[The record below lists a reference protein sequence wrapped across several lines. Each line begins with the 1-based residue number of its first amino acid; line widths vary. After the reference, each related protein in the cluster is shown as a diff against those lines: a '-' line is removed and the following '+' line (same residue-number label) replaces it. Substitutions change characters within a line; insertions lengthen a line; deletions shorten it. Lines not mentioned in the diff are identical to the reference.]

1 MPSLLIVDDQPHIIR
16 IMKSGLGREGY
27 TVTTAANGEQALE
40 AVSLSRPDFV
50 LTDIEMPLMDGKTLC
65 EKLHAEYGE
74 SIPHIL
80 IISGHYD
87 HDMTEWLLQFEG
99 KVQFHEK
106 PISMSRM
113 LELLKELRSSA

>member
-27 TVTTAANGEQALE
+27 TVITAANGEQALE
-40 AVSLSRPDFV
+40 AVAQSRPDFV
-50 LTDIEMPLMDGKTLC
+50 LTDIEMPLMDGKTFC
-65 EKLHAEYGE
+65 ERVHAEYGE
-74 SIPHIL
+74 SSPHIL

-87 HDMTEWLLQFEG
+87 HDMTEWLQQFNG

-106 PISMSRM
+106 PVSMSRM
-113 LELLKELRSSA
+113 LELLKELRDSA